1 MTGGLSNPSSSDL
14 EVVGADRSETP
25 INARDKFVV
34 RPYSPN
40 GIQSAY
46 VPDAS
51 VPAPERYA
59 GVDRPRRRWL
69 EGLKKRRVYI
79 ESAFASLVVIGIVVG
94 VVYGTERQRHAS
106 DSRMTDDSQPSNSTV
121 PIGKSFN
128 ASFGVPA
135 GNCTYTCGSSVSG
148 YTAGVSQNLWGS
160 RTDTEPGWACGTCWH
175 IHAETNGQQQLIN
188 STDIVVHVHDW
199 CPAAKHNDLCQQ
211 TDLSSTNKYDAVV
224 HFNLCPETGSSAAFF
239 ASGDGLG
246 IGTATRVNCL

>member
-1 MTGGLSNPSSSDL
+1 MDFQSRYTRLTEEHEPKTRLRTPPPAHSYEMTGGLSNPSSSDL

-135 GNCTYTCGSSVSG
+135 GNCTYTCGSSVSVRPVVFPLIPEQSTIPLPFNFG
-148 YTAGVSQNLWGS
+148 SQL
-160 RTDTEPGWACGTCWH
+160 RLD
-175 IHAETNGQQQLIN
+175 
-188 STDIVVHVHDW
+188 
-199 CPAAKHNDLCQQ
+199 
-211 TDLSSTNKYDAVV
+211 
-224 HFNLCPETGSSAAFF
+224 F
-239 ASGDGLG
+239 A
-246 IGTATRVNCL
+246 